1 MTGKISVQY
10 PTQKYAWYTVFLLL
24 LVYTFSFID
33 RQILA
38 LLGPMIIDDFQLSDT
53 EFGILSGF
61 AFAIFYTIFGLYFA
75 RIADSKSRKWL
86 IAAGLVVWSIMTAA
100 SAFARSYMMLFLMRI
115 GVGIGEATLAPAANS
130 IIADSFPKEK
140 LATAISIYAMGI
152 PFGIGF
158 SYLLGGQMIALAS
171 TIPDIHMLGFEV
183 TKVWQKTF
191 LLVGLPGLLITILMA
206 VLREPTRK
214 GLSTVHTKMPL
225 PEVVQFFRRR
235 WRAYI
240 SISLG
245 TSFIAALGFGSVVF
259 LPAFFL
265 RIHGI
270 APAEM
275 GQIFGIIAM
284 ITGPIGLLCGGMIA
298 DRWAQ
303 KGERDSHIKVLMI
316 APLGFAIPSI
326 AFPFLEYSPLLW
338 VMVGMSNLFL
348 NLPAGVAV
356 TSLQL
361 ITPNRMRGQI
371 IAFHILLTNILGYGL
386 GPTMMGFFSENL
398 FSGKA
403 SIGYGASLVAA
414 IAFPASL
421 LLYNW
426 GRKHFKAALIDEEQR
441 IAARL
446 AEQNQ

>member
-1 MTGKISVQY
+1 
-10 PTQKYAWYTVFLLL
+10 
-24 LVYTFSFID
+24 
-33 RQILA
+33 
-38 LLGPMIIDDFQLSDT
+38 
-53 EFGILSGF
+53 
-61 AFAIFYTIFGLYFA
+61 
-75 RIADSKSRKWL
+75 
-86 IAAGLVVWSIMTAA
+86 
-100 SAFARSYMMLFLMRI
+100 
-115 GVGIGEATLAPAANS
+115 
-130 IIADSFPKEK
+130 
-140 LATAISIYAMGI
+140 
-152 PFGIGF
+152 
-158 SYLLGGQMIALAS
+158 
-171 TIPDIHMLGFEV
+171 
-183 TKVWQKTF
+183 
-191 LLVGLPGLLITILMA
+191 
-206 VLREPTRK
+206 
-214 GLSTVHTKMPL
+214 
-225 PEVVQFFRRR
+225 
-235 WRAYI
+235 
-240 SISLG
+240 
-245 TSFIAALGFGSVVF
+245 
-259 LPAFFL
+259 
-265 RIHGI
+265 
-270 APAEM
+270 
-275 GQIFGIIAM
+275 
-284 ITGPIGLLCGGMIA
+284 MIA

-446 AEQNQ
+446 AEQSQ